1 ELIPSDSI
9 LIEVEAHI
17 DYSFVTG
24 EEVPV
29 VKRKGQLIYAG
40 GRQKGSSISLAV
52 QKSPSQGYLT
62 GLWNNESFEK
72 EKVHSLESLA
82 TKTSKWF
89 TLIVLLIAFTSLGV
103 WSFFDLSIALKA
115 FTSVLIIACPCAL
128 AMSTPFTLGKT
139 LRIFGKSKLYLK
151 NAAVIE
157 KMALVD
163 TVVFDKTGTLTAPAK
178 ASVEFVGED
187 LSAETR
193 QIVK

>member
-40 GRQKGSSISLAV
+40 GRQKGTSISLAV

-62 GLWNNESFEK
+62 DLWNNESFEK

-82 TKTSKWF
+82 NRTSKWF
-89 TLIVLLIAFTSLGV
+89 TLIVLLIAFGSLAVRSEEHTSELQ
-103 WSFFDLSIALKA
+103 S
-115 FTSVLIIACPCAL
+115 
-128 AMSTPFTLGKT
+128 
-139 LRIFGKSKLYLK
+139 R
-151 NAAVIE
+151 
-157 KMALVD
+157 
-163 TVVFDKTGTLTAPAK
+163 
-178 ASVEFVGED
+178 
-187 LSAETR
+187 
-193 QIVK
+193 